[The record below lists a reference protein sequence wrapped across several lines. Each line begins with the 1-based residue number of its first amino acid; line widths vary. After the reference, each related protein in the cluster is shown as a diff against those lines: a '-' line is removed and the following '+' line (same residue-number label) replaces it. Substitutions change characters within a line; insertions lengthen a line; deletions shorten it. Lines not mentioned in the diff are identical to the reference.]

1 MANYTQD
8 NRLLKITTPLGEDFL
23 LMKGMTVT
31 EGISQLFEMHV
42 EVLHEEKEGYT
53 IPDVVDYKK
62 ILGQPVSIEVAQI
75 DQRGR
80 KFNGIVTKFAQGG
93 RGGGFSRYLMTVVP
107 KIWTSTRNVQSRIFQ
122 QMTVP
127 SILKEVF
134 ADHGSMIIW
143 EFDYAYEPRN
153 YCVQYGESD
162 FDFASRLMEEE
173 GIYYYFEHVDEKH
186 TMIVSDKPRFSRNC
200 PGNNKVTY
208 TYEVTDGKF
217 EGMIR
222 DWDTEYNLQ
231 SGIISFRDHHI
242 QQPNKK
248 LATTSSTKF
257 QIANNNEWEVYNFPG
272 GYARKFDGIGPGG
285 GANSADLGKIIP
297 DGNRT
302 AQTAMEVLDARFE
315 LSQAT
320 SDVSIITP
328 GHRFI
333 LQSHPVAEV
342 NGEYI
347 ITSVRHEMRQS
358 PDYGETD
365 QEGEPYKNEFTALA
379 HGRAGTVPYRPP
391 QVTPKPMVY
400 GGQTAYVVGP
410 PGEEIYTDDYGRVKV
425 QFFWDRDGKTDGSD
439 SCWVPVSQAW
449 AGNGWGTM
457 FIPRVGMEVII
468 HFLEGNPDNPI
479 VAGCV
484 YHPMNMPPY
493 KLPEEKTKSTI
504 KTDSSKGGGGFNEL
518 RFEDKKGSEQI
529 FIHGEKDR
537 DMRIKNDNREWVG
550 NEEHVIVN
558 KDRFEKRDLNSHL
571 TISKDDF
578 EKVGGD
584 RHLEVTGKEA
594 KKTGAQSL
602 TVSGDQGIS
611 ISGNKCEEAT
621 GTMTL
626 KGMNVVIEGAVSV
639 TLKAGSNFVNVGPA
653 GVAIMGTMVLLNS
666 GGAPGAPVPVSPVSP
681 TAPKE
686 PAVADDDQPGRK
698 MKLETQSNE
707 RKKQKEGKEDPTKTS
722 WIKIAMVDEE
732 GKPVRGEA
740 YKVKAPDG
748 TFRSGT
754 LDHNGKAEIKG
765 IDPGSCE
772 ITFPNLDQD
781 AWEDG

>member
-1 MANYTQD
+1 
-8 NRLLKITTPLGEDFL
+8 
-23 LMKGMTVT
+23 
-31 EGISQLFEMHV
+31 
-42 EVLHEEKEGYT
+42 
-53 IPDVVDYKK
+53 
-62 ILGQPVSIEVAQI
+62 
-75 DQRGR
+75 
-80 KFNGIVTKFAQGG
+80 
-93 RGGGFSRYLMTVVP
+93 
-107 KIWTSTRNVQSRIFQ
+107 
-122 QMTVP
+122 MTVP
-127 SILKEVF
+127 SILKEVL
-134 ADHGSMIIW
+134 ADHSSMIIW
-143 EFDYAYEPRN
+143 ELDYQYEPRN
-153 YCVQYGESD
+153 YCVQYRESD

-173 GIYYYFEHVDEKH
+173 GIYYYFEHVDDKH

-200 PGNNKVTY
+200 PGNNKLTYSFAVT
-208 TYEVTDGKF
+208 
-217 EGMIR
+217 EGTVEGHISH
-222 DWDTEYNLQ
+222 WDTEYNLQ
-231 SGIISFRDHHI
+231 SGMISFRDHNI

-257 QIANNNEWEVYNFPG
+257 QIAENNNWEVYDYPG

-285 GANSADLGKIIP
+285 GANAADLGKIIP

-302 AQTAMEVLDARFE
+302 AQTAMEVLDAKFE
-315 LSQAT
+315 LSKGS
-320 SDVSIITP
+320 SDVSTLTP
-328 GHRFI
+328 GHKFI
-333 LQSHPVAEV
+333 QQKNPVASC
-342 NGEYI
+342 NGEYV
-347 ITSVRHEMRQS
+347 ITSVRHEMRQN
-358 PDYGETD
+358 PEYVADNPTA
-365 QEGEPYKNEFTALA
+365 EPYTNEFTALA
-379 HGRAGTVPYRPP
+379 HGRPGTVPFRPP
-391 QVTPKPMVY
+391 QVTKKPVVY

-410 PGEEIYTDDYGRVKV
+410 PGEEIYTDDYGRIKV

-439 SCWVPVSQAW
+439 SCWLPVAQTW

-457 FIPRVGMEVII
+457 FIPRVGMEVIVQ
-468 HFLEGNPDNPI
+468 FLEGNPDNPI
-479 VAGCV
+479 VSGCV

-550 NEEHVIVN
+550 NEEHVIVK
-558 KDRFEKRDLNSHL
+558 KDRFEKRELNSHL
-571 TISKDDF
+571 TIKKDHF
-578 EKVGGD
+578 EKIGGD
-584 RHLEVTGKEA
+584 RHLEVGGKEA

-666 GGAPGAPVPVSPVSP
+666 GGAPGAPVPVGPVPP

-686 PAVADDDQPGRK
+686 PAEADDSTPGKK
-698 MKLETQSNE
+698 MKLEAQSTE
-707 RKKQKEGKEDPTKTS
+707 RKKQKEGQEDPTKTS
-722 WIKIAMVDEE
+722 WIKIAMIDEE

-740 YKVKAPDG
+740 YRIKAPDG
-748 TFRSGT
+748 TYRNGT

-781 AWEDG
+781 AWEDA